1 HHVLC
6 ISPVRGDAGVDV
18 KRVRQPWPELTA
30 TRLSS
35 RARGAASARRAAYRL
50 HGPVRWQESPAPLP
64 RPLPGAGRGG
74 WGLAGQ
80 AAAPLLI
87 GTVADLAR
95 TKPELIAEN
104 AFLRQQLIVL
114 RRQVGHPRCTPAD
127 RALLVLLAS
136 RLRTWRHALLLV
148 QPDTLLR
155 WHRQLFRWHWRRTSR
170 ATSPAHRPPL
180 PPATIA
186 LIREMAAANRLWGA
200 ERIRGERLKL
210 DIRGAKSTTQRYRPD
225 SQPPR
230 RSSQPLA

>member
-1 HHVLC
+1 MWTRPL
-6 ISPVRGDAGVDV
+6 RRLLAAG
-18 KRVRQPWPELTA
+18 RATAQALRRRLRAA
-30 TRLSS
+30 TRS
-35 RARGAASARRAAYRL
+35 
-50 HGPVRWQESPAPLP
+50 
-64 RPLPGAGRGG
+64 
-74 WGLAGQ
+74 

-155 WHRQLFRWHWRRTSR
+155 WHRQLFRWH
-170 ATSPAHRPPL
+170 
-180 PPATIA
+180 
-186 LIREMAAANRLWGA
+186 
-200 ERIRGERLKL
+200 
-210 DIRGAKSTTQRYRPD
+210 
-225 SQPPR
+225 
-230 RSSQPLA
+230 